1 MKIDD
6 SKLIRFINNDLP
18 KFEKKELDSL
28 IKNDPKLEF
37 KLQGL
42 KNFQSILKK
51 ESKKNKKTKMPKNL
65 YKKINIVNNK
75 ESKIINFY
83 KIAASF
89 IFFASIGWLFV
100 TPNTSLLSQNTSNY
114 LSLLIILLLVFI
126 IFLILKKK

>member
-89 IFFASIGWLFV
+89 IFFASIGCLFV

-114 LSLLIILLLVFI
+114 LSLLIISLLVFI

>member
-65 YKKINIVNNK
+65 YKKINIVTIRK
-75 ESKIINFY
+75 AK
-83 KIAASF
+83 
-89 IFFASIGWLFV
+89 
-100 TPNTSLLSQNTSNY
+100 
-114 LSLLIILLLVFI
+114 LLIFI
-126 IFLILKKK
+126 K